1 MMNTFDNSHLQIH
14 HHFIPTL
21 ISSMCYK
28 LSTCYCYIN
37 KYILKNLI
45 ALPVKDTRLQ
55 SCNLVSPLEW
65 NANISGRDC
74 LATEK

>member
-1 MMNTFDNSHLQIH
+1 MMNTFDSSHLQIH

-21 ISSMCYK
+21 LSSMNYK
-28 LSTCYCYIN
+28 ILTCYYYIN

-55 SCNLVSPLEW
+55 HLVSPLE
-65 NANISGRDC
+65 
-74 LATEK
+74 